1 MKISP
6 FFQNV
11 YLLRSQDLRTVTLK
25 AARAE
30 IPKDQVRKVQMAQL
44 PAHEGMVVK
53 RFYLFSLLSE
63 IFRKLSL

>member
-1 MKISP
+1 MEISP
-6 FFQNV
+6 SFQNV
-11 YLLRSQDLRTVTLK
+11 YLLCSQDLRTATLK

-30 IPKDQVRKVQMAQL
+30 IPKGQVRKVQMAQL
-44 PAHEGMVVK
+44 PAHEGMIVR